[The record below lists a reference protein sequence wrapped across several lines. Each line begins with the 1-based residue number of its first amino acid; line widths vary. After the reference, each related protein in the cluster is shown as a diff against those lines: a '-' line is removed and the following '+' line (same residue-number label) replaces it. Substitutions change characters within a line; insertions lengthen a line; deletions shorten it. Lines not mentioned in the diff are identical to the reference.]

1 MFVFYFQKN
10 IRNLYTIDTD
20 VHTSNSITTTTLNGF
35 TFPTEDGS
43 ASEVLSTN
51 GSGVLSFISTISGEL
66 INDTTPQLAG
76 NLDLNSFNITGSGNW
91 EGNNLTKSQVG
102 LSNVENVALSTWVGT
117 SNITTLGTITTGTW
131 SGTAI
136 LDAKIS
142 SAGTWNT
149 HVSNTSNPHSVTKS
163 QVSLGNVEDV
173 ALSTWTGT
181 SNITTLGTITTGTW
195 SGTALN

>member
-1 MFVFYFQKN
+1 MFRSHILKKN

-43 ASEVLSTN
+43 ASQVLSTN

-91 EGNNLTKSQVG
+91 EGNNF
-102 LSNVENVALSTWVGT
+102 ALGRSSKGIVLDDIE
-117 SNITTLGTITTGTW
+117 SINIDRPIDFAFAEFLLDNN
-131 SGTAI
+131 SI
-136 LDAKIS
+136 L
-142 SAGTWNT
+142 
-149 HVSNTSNPHSVTKS
+149 
-163 QVSLGNVEDV
+163 
-173 ALSTWTGT
+173 
-181 SNITTLGTITTGTW
+181 
-195 SGTALN
+195 

>member
-1 MFVFYFQKN
+1 MFRSHILKKN

-43 ASEVLSTN
+43 ASQVLSTN

-91 EGNNLTKSQVG
+91 EGNNFLTVNLMFSSPFRG
-102 LSNVENVALSTWVGT
+102 EGGFNFY
-117 SNITTLGTITTGTW
+117 IPYFY
-131 SGTAI
+131 
-136 LDAKIS
+136 KIE
-142 SAGTWNT
+142 
-149 HVSNTSNPHSVTKS
+149 K
-163 QVSLGNVEDV
+163 
-173 ALSTWTGT
+173 
-181 SNITTLGTITTGTW
+181 
-195 SGTALN
+195 

>member
-1 MFVFYFQKN
+1 MFRSHILKKN

-20 VHTSNSITTTTLNGF
+20 QHTSNSITTTTLNGF

-43 ASEVLSTN
+43 SGQVLSTN
-51 GSGVLSFISTISGEL
+51 GSNELSFISTISGEL

-102 LSNVENVALSTWVGT
+102 LSNVENTALSTWAGT

-131 SGTAI
+131 RG
-136 LDAKIS
+136 
-142 SAGTWNT
+142 NT
-149 HVSNTSNPHSVTKS
+149 LTKS
-163 QVSLGNVEDV
+163 Q
-173 ALSTWTGT
+173 
-181 SNITTLGTITTGTW
+181 ITE
-195 SGTALN
+195 